1 MNGSVTEKRHDEMD
15 MHSLARAAE
24 RQHDMILRARA
35 GARLRSGVR
44 AVAATLA
51 VGALW
56 VFSACALP
64 EAVPDLTRFYV
75 LTPAAAVER
84 GTVDASATTD
94 AGGSSADANATRT
107 VAIRSVIVPEFLRGK
122 MMQVRLAA
130 NEVRFVD
137 VARWAEPLE
146 AGLQRVLRENLA
158 RDDGV
163 RVVARGGEPHDYDV
177 VIHLRHCEGVLPE
190 GVARLAARVEI
201 FSTGLETRL
210 VAHDDFAVA
219 ISGWDGS
226 DYGQLAAKLS
236 EGAAALSER
245 VSALLPAKRS

>member
-1 MNGSVTEKRHDEMD
+1 VTEKRHDEMD
-15 MHSLARAAE
+15 MHSLARTTE
-24 RQHDMILRARA
+24 RLHDMSLRAQARARA

-122 MMQVRLAA
+122 
-130 NEVRFVD
+130 
-137 VARWAEPLE
+137 
-146 AGLQRVLRENLA
+146 
-158 RDDGV
+158 
-163 RVVARGGEPHDYDV
+163 
-177 VIHLRHCEGVLPE
+177 
-190 GVARLAARVEI
+190 
-201 FSTGLETRL
+201 
-210 VAHDDFAVA
+210 
-219 ISGWDGS
+219 
-226 DYGQLAAKLS
+226 
-236 EGAAALSER
+236 
-245 VSALLPAKRS
+245 